1 MVKKIKLDNEEN
13 ISSVQPMKENKLL
26 IFTPE
31 TIIIYDQDTDQ
42 KTIKE
47 NPFKIG
53 FKYKV
58 CQSDKFIYQLD
69 LDCKDESQKNF

>member
-1 MVKKIKLDNEEN
+1 
-13 ISSVQPMKENKLL
+13 MKENKLL

-31 TIIIYDQDTDQ
+31 TIMIYDQDTDQ
-42 KTIKE
+42 KIIKE

-58 CQSDKFIYQLD
+58 C
-69 LDCKDESQKNF
+69 